1 MGCLRSWL
9 IEKAEC
15 PTCRK
20 PIQLDKQ
27 PNEERINRRIHREAV
42 LQRAQARRQRNL
54 ARRALGLPADA
65 ENNMRPN
72 EEEELAVHDAAGEN
86 EENKH
91 EAEAV
96 KDDE

>member
-1 MGCLRSWL
+1 M

-72 EEEELAVHDAAGEN
+72 EEEELAAHDAAGEN